1 MERNVEKKVN
11 ITNGLIISDPWY
23 EKGVKCRYE
32 NKQRMTDYNL
42 HIQTKQDATYKDW
55 FNVAVTILDDTAHE
69 HVKVNDT
76 LDAFTYPRNLK
87 IKETEIGMD
96 TASVLIGSNTV
107 YIEEIHTGTDGY
119 LGMTYQL
126 NRPVKV
132 GDKVKNQYCGVVFFG
147 SFDSTLN
154 TAEEIVRTLV
164 YNFTGSSI

>member
-11 ITNGLIISDPWY
+11 ITNGITISDPWY

-32 NKQRMTDYNL
+32 NKQRMPDYNL

-55 FNVAVTILDDTAHE
+55 FNVAVTILDDVAYE
-69 HVKVNDT
+69 HVKINDT
-76 LDAFTYPRNLK
+76 LDAFTFPRNFK

-96 TASVLIGSNTV
+96 TASILIGSNNV

-119 LGMTYQL
+119 LGTAYQL
-126 NRPVKV
+126 NRPVKA
-132 GDKVKNQYCGVVFFG
+132 GDKTKNQYCGVVLFA

-154 TAEEIVRTLV
+154 SAEEIVQKLV
-164 YNFTGSSI
+164 YNFTGSTK